1 MKIVAIGAA
10 ASSIS
15 SPGSAF
21 WVAAEARFG
30 GVDQSLRRALCRRRQ
45 ALRHRLEELVLEL
58 LASIVVIALFAVL
71 TDPETGEDC

>member
-15 SPGSAF
+15 SPGTAF

-30 GVDQSLRRALCRRRQ
+30 AVNHSLRRALCRRRQ
-45 ALRHRLEELVLEL
+45 ALRHRLEELALEL
-58 LASIVVIALFAVL
+58 LAAIVVIALFVVL
-71 TDPETGEDC
+71 TDPEPGEEC